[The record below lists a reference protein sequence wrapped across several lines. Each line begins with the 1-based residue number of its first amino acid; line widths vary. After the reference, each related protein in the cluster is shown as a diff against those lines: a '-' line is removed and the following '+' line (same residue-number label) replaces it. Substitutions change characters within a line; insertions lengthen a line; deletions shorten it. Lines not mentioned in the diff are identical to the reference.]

1 MEVMPNAPSPRRRP
15 GQRAETN
22 LDEAEKLHALQLRF
36 ADSQNSLEVVGYL
49 ARMMTRHAA
58 ATVRVYGE
66 SILRAIEDPDAW
78 LAMAPVQ
85 TLEDMEIRAN
95 PVLSA
100 IADQVEAELSE
111 LASAFPSDP
120 YRASAILD

>member
-66 SILRAIEDPDAW
+66 SILQAIEDPDAW
-78 LAMAPVQ
+78 LA
-85 TLEDMEIRAN
+85 
-95 PVLSA
+95 A
-100 IADQVEAELSE
+100 IATDKALP
-111 LASAFPSDP
+111 LALATAQPRSVKRVFTRTISATL
-120 YRASAILD
+120 A